1 MHTYINSVRHFLFFI
16 ITYVYLFFNKMEVV
30 CDGVPCRVEVR
41 GYVISCTPLGGDG
54 AASASVFSR
63 SEISQLLRSRRDQG
77 SAKVV
82 VGSKSIMMRF
92 VDPHD
97 RERFIDELQSM
108 ESAGGDGGQWVASTI
123 CQTAVDLGLL
133 DEAALDALIKEE
145 FPRGVVVAF
154 DAIGSLFDPKTFK
167 LCPITD
173 QLESDI
179 FRQLPVLAKIFE
191 RRVTDEETRQR
202 FWEAVVRKYFC
213 FSRTFLE
220 EEMQELETE
229 ETVATAPPTGV
240 EEKGLSSINVMSGR
254 ALPKV
259 RSSVLHELG
268 PAEASKAVGPQF
280 HARLFCGH
288 PITSRRVGKRR
299 RCDVHSPHAFK
310 DVPQPPSVSWVMPKE
325 STNRETLE
333 LLRRF
338 WRSDVSQK
346 KALRSKLDNV
356 NNSSGSFLQRQCILR
371 AREFIRELGPEEG

>member
-1 MHTYINSVRHFLFFI
+1 
-16 ITYVYLFFNKMEVV
+16 MEVV

-54 AASASVFSR
+54 AAPASVFSR
-63 SEISQLLRSRRDQG
+63 SEINQLLRSRRDQA

-82 VGSKSIMMRF
+82 VGSKSITMRF

-167 LCPITD
+167 LRPITD

-220 EEMQELETE
+220 EEIRELEPE
-229 ETVATAPPTGV
+229 ETAAPVPAGG
-240 EEKGLSSINVMSGR
+240 EEMGLSSINVMSGR

-268 PAEASKAVGPQF
+268 PAEASQAVGPHF
-280 HARLFCGH
+280 HARLFCGQ
-288 PITSRRVGKRR
+288 PITSRRVGKSR
-299 RCDVHSPHAFK
+299 RCDVHPPHAFK
-310 DVPQPPSVSWVMPKE
+310 EVSRPPSVSWVMPKE

-338 WRSDVSQK
+338 WRSNVSQK

-356 NNSSGSFLQRQCILR
+356 NNNSGSFLQRQCILR
-371 AREFIRELGPEEG
+371 AREFIRELGPEEGC